1 MQIYVALSKSSLL
14 GGKKNNNLPF
24 SWMIYRKVKYGDIN
38 EPTTNAKALMEWTNV
53 MVLMAVFY
61 F

>member
-1 MQIYVALSKSSLL
+1 ML